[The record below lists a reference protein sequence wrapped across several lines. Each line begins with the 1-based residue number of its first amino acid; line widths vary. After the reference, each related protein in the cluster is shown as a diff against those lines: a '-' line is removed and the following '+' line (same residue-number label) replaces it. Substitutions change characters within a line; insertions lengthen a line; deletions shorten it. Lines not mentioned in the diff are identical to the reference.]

1 MHDQSAKDYTADF
14 TKPIQHLFFKTTQ
27 GLRIETDGSS
37 TIAIKFMKSLSE
49 NTVIIPASGYLGRKF
64 VGVKIVLTI
73 AILFLS
79 TGIHA
84 INPHPLPL
92 PEPYLNWQWDKTVNG
107 VEFSY
112 ALSACKGSD
121 VVFLK
126 LNNTNKYPVD
136 VSWSEV
142 FETQVEKNAEG
153 NGNRKKMI
161 IQPGEIFES
170 DCMNPV
176 HKELVILASKAV
188 PTYIAVI
195 SKFSY
200 KDVTVTNAN

>member
-1 MHDQSAKDYTADF
+1 
-14 TKPIQHLFFKTTQ
+14 
-27 GLRIETDGSS
+27 
-37 TIAIKFMKSLSE
+37 MKSFSGNILL
-49 NTVIIPASGYLGRKF
+49 IPASGYLGRKF
-64 VGVKIVLTI
+64 VRVKIVLTI
-73 AILFLS
+73 VILFLS

-84 INPHPLPL
+84 ISPHPLSL
-92 PEPYLNWQWDKTVNG
+92 PEPYLNWQWDKTVSG

-126 LNNTNKYPVD
+126 LKNTNKYPVN
-136 VSWSEV
+136 VSWNEV

-153 NGNRKKMI
+153 NRDRKKMI
-161 IQPGEIFES
+161 IQPGETFES

>member
-1 MHDQSAKDYTADF
+1 
-14 TKPIQHLFFKTTQ
+14 
-27 GLRIETDGSS
+27 
-37 TIAIKFMKSLSE
+37 MKCFSG
-49 NTVIIPASGYLGRKF
+49 NTVTIPASGHLDRKF
-64 VGVKIVLTI
+64 VRLKIVLTI
-73 AILFLS
+73 ATLFLS
-79 TGIHA
+79 TGLHA
-84 INPHPLPL
+84 INPHPLSL
-92 PEPYLNWQWDKTVNG
+92 PEPHLNWQRDKTVDG
-107 VEFSY
+107 VEFFY

-126 LNNTNKYPVD
+126 LNNTNKYPVN
-136 VSWSEV
+136 VSWNEV

-161 IQPGEIFES
+161 IQPGETFES

-200 KDVTVTNAN
+200 KDVTVTNAQLKNS